1 MNENEARHARLRAL
15 DAAHVWHPFTQ
26 MQTWLEEDPL
36 IVESAEGMY
45 LVDVRGRRYLDGIS
59 SLWCNVHGHR
69 VEAIDRAVV
78 EQLGKVA
85 HSTLLGQANVPS
97 IELAARLAAIAP
109 GELNRVFYSD
119 AGSTAVEVALKLA
132 FQYWQL
138 VGRPEKKRFLTLGA
152 AYHGDT
158 IGSVS
163 LGDDPIFH
171 ARFQALL
178 FEPIKVPT
186 PYTYRPPPG
195 FTPEAWGEHCIRTAE
210 AMIAS
215 RAHELAAVCVEPL
228 VQGAAGMIRQPKG
241 FLARLAAACRAHDVL
256 LICDEVA
263 TGFGRTGTMF
273 AVEQEGVVPD
283 LLCLAKGIT
292 GGYLPLAATLAND
305 RIFEAFLGPV
315 ESRRAFFHGHTY
327 TGNPLAC
334 AAALASLDLFE
345 ANRVLERLQP
355 KIDRLARGLAA
366 IAELPHVGEV
376 RQTGTMVGI
385 ELVRDRASKAPWP
398 VEARMG
404 HRVVLA
410 ARRRGVIVRPIGD
423 VVILMPPL
431 AISEE
436 EIALLCDVTREAIVE
451 ATAA

>member
-1 MNENEARHARLRAL
+1 
-15 DAAHVWHPFTQ
+15 
-26 MQTWLEEDPL
+26 
-36 IVESAEGMY
+36 
-45 LVDVRGRRYLDGIS
+45 
-59 SLWCNVHGHR
+59 
-69 VEAIDRAVV
+69 
-78 EQLGKVA
+78 
-85 HSTLLGQANVPS
+85 
-97 IELAARLAAIAP
+97 
-109 GELNRVFYSD
+109 
-119 AGSTAVEVALKLA
+119 
-132 FQYWQL
+132 
-138 VGRPEKKRFLTLGA
+138 
-152 AYHGDT
+152 
-158 IGSVS
+158 
-163 LGDDPIFH
+163 
-171 ARFQALL
+171 
-178 FEPIKVPT
+178 
-186 PYTYRPPPG
+186 
-195 FTPEAWGEHCIRTAE
+195 
-210 AMIAS
+210 
-215 RAHELAAVCVEPL
+215 
-228 VQGAAGMIRQPKG
+228 GMIRQPKG